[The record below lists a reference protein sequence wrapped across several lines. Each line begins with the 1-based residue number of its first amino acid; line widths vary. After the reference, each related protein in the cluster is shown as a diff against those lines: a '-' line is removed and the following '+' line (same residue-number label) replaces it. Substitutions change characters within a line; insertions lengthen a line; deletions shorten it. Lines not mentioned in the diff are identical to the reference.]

1 VSEGVDAA
9 RQSEAVLVPRP
20 RPRTD
25 IELMAGRW
33 VMIGEPPR
41 WIGNLNV
48 VVDGDELRVHVW
60 GGGIEPS
67 LADWGTARSSAVYAG
82 AMTSGDARFGGFV
95 CRYELAGMDVEV
107 QANLNLGLLVVA
119 TFVSFH
125 PPSPLANQ
133 FTREFF
139 RREGDADR

>member
-9 RQSEAVLVPRP
+9 RQSEAVLLPGPRP
-20 RPRTD
+20 PID
-25 IELMAGRW
+25 IELMVGRW

-41 WIGNLNV
+41 WIGSLDV
-48 VVDGDELRVHVW
+48 VVDGDDLRVHIR
-60 GGGIEPS
+60 GGGIDPS
-67 LADWGTARSSAVYAG
+67 PADWGTTRSTAVYAG
-82 AMTSGDARFGGFV
+82 EMTSGDARFGGFV
-95 CRYELAGMDVEV
+95 CRYELASMDIDV

-125 PPSPLANQ
+125 HPSLLANQ

-139 RREGDADR
+139 RRDGDAVR